1 MDDKALEQIGFY
13 TLSDD
18 RCKES
23 SKKTPMWRTELLIT
37 DRCNF
42 RCPYCRGMR
51 EECRGDMS
59 LDQALKTIGHW
70 TDDNLKNIRFSGGEP
85 TLHKGL
91 VEMVAYAKERGVERI
106 ALSTNG
112 SAKKEM
118 YDRLLEAGVNDF
130 SISLDACCS
139 TYADK
144 MAGVDGQFQKVID
157 NIKYLSEQT
166 YVTVGVV
173 FTEETVD
180 SIVDVIQ
187 LANDL
192 GVSDIRIISAAQESE
207 TYFKF
212 SESVSVFGTGFRKR
226 YPILAYRLENIEENV
241 PVRGLT
247 ENDSNRC
254 GLMHDDSM
262 VAGKWHYPCIIHFR
276 EGGKAV
282 GKVGPNM
289 RQERINWLNSHDTH
303 EDPICKANCLDVCVA
318 YNNKFKNFR
327 EE

>member
-1 MDDKALEQIGFY
+1 
-13 TLSDD
+13 
-18 RCKES
+18 
-23 SKKTPMWRTELLIT
+23 
-37 DRCNF
+37 
-42 RCPYCRGMR
+42 
-51 EECRGDMS
+51 
-59 LDQALKTIGHW
+59 
-70 TDDNLKNIRFSGGEP
+70 
-85 TLHKGL
+85 
-91 VEMVAYAKERGVERI
+91 MVSYARMRGVERI

-112 SAKKEM
+112 SVKPEL
-118 YDRLLEAGVNDF
+118 YDELVKAGVNDF

-157 NIKYLSEQT
+157 NIKYLSSKT

-180 SIVDVIQ
+180 SIVDVIK

-212 SESVSVFGTGFRKR
+212 SKSVSVFGTDFRKR
-226 YPILAYRLENIEENV
+226 YPILAYRLENIEKSV

-247 ENDSNRC
+247 DGDSHRC
-254 GLMHDDSM
+254 GLMCDDSM
-262 VAGKWHYPCIIHFR
+262 VAGDFHFPCIIHFR
-276 EGGKAV
+276 EGGEPV

-289 RQERINWLNSHDTH
+289 RQERIDWLNSHDTH
-303 EDPICKANCLDVCVA
+303 KDPICKANCLDVCVA
-318 YNNKFKNFR
+318 YNNKFEKFR
-327 EE
+327 SK